1 MNINADSKY
10 EFVAGDS
17 KVIAPGRVV
26 KRIRALVAIASF
38 NVSPG
43 DLGGYIEA
51 KKNLQVS
58 GNAWVYGDARVY
70 GDAQVYGN
78 ARVCGDAQVYG
89 DAQVCGDA
97 QVYGNA
103 QVCGDAQVYGNARV
117 CGNAWVSGNAQVYG
131 DARVCGNA
139 WVYGNAQVCGDAR
152 VFGNARVS
160 GDASFLM
167 IGPIGSRRAM
177 LNIYADA
184 KIGVRFSTG
193 CFTGSREQFFA
204 AVTDTHG
211 DSEHGNAYAVALMLA
226 DVLVKPCEIEQLA
239 EAA

>member
-58 GNAWVYGDARVY
+58 GNAWV
-70 GDAQVYGN
+70 
-78 ARVCGDAQVYG
+78 
-89 DAQVCGDA
+89 
-97 QVYGNA
+97 
-103 QVCGDAQVYGNARV
+103 
-117 CGNAWVSGNAQVYG
+117 SG

-139 WVYGNAQVCGDAR
+139 RVSGDAQVCG
-152 VFGNARVS
+152 N
-160 GDASFLM
+160 ASFLM